1 MMLDALP
8 RESAALNALEPRW
21 RKLGYTSFAS
31 PRGTIAA
38 FLKGFRPDAI
48 AIGADPQLVIEVLSK
63 RSGPAETR
71 VKQLQSLFAGHTDW
85 RLEVVYLG
93 ADAPEIE
100 VAPAADIRKALERL
114 RPLVDREPGA
124 AFLMAWATLEAGG
137 RLLEP
142 TWLRE
147 ASRLVR
153 CWTFWSRK
161 VICSNPKAPSLEGL
175 ATSAMRS
182 PMAKSTRRRRRLK

>member
-1 MMLDALP
+1 
-8 RESAALNALEPRW
+8 
-21 RKLGYTSFAS
+21 
-31 PRGTIAA
+31 
-38 FLKGFRPDAI
+38 
-48 AIGADPQLVIEVLSK
+48 
-63 RSGPAETR
+63 

-100 VAPAADIRKALERL
+100 VVSAADIRKALERL

-142 TWLRE
+142 DL
-147 ASRLVR
+147 ASRGLSPRSLLDLLVSKGHLLQSEGAELR
-153 CWTFWSRK
+153 RLGDK
-161 VICSNPKAPSLEGL
+161 RNALAHGQINAAPTAAEVRGLIDLIEGL
-175 ATSAMRS
+175 IGASKA
-182 PMAKSTRRRRRLK
+182 